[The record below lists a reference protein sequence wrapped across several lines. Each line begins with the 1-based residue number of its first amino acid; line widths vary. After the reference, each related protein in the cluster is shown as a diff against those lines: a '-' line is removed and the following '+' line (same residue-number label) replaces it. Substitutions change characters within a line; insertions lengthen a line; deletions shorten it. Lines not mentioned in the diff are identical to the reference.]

1 MFFGKLQGHF
11 LPRQL
16 RIGDQLVEAADQFA
30 HIARDRPGQEIEH
43 ICRYFERRE
52 AGKLGCEDLLAQFDI
67 GCLDIGHQ
75 SHRETRKQAR
85 FHAVQSL
92 GRAVCGK
99 YQPLAFGQQRIDRIE
114 EFFLRA
120 GLADDELDVI
130 HQQQVETT
138 QAGLEFQ
145 HLVGLQRLDEFDHEA
160 FGAAVENAAARM
172 GLQEA
177 VADRVEQMRLALA
190 RSGLEI

>member
-1 MFFGKLQGHF
+1 MVASDFRIAARGEHLRQIHRHLPRPDHGARAALAAHLAAVNAVELAHGALDLVDRDPPAIGRQDIGQLLFGQLQGHF

-16 RIGDQLVEAADQFA
+16 GIGDQLVEAADQFA

-85 FHAVQSL
+85 FHTVQSL

-114 EFFLRA
+114 EFFPRA
-120 GLADDELDVI
+120 GLADI
-130 HQQQVETT
+130 
-138 QAGLEFQ
+138 
-145 HLVGLQRLDEFDHEA
+145 
-160 FGAAVENAAARM
+160 
-172 GLQEA
+172 
-177 VADRVEQMRLALA
+177 
-190 RSGLEI
+190 